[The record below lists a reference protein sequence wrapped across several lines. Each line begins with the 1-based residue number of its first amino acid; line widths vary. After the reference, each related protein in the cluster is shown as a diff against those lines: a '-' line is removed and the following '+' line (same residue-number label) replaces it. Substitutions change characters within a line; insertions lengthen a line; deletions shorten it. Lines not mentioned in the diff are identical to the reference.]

1 MIDHK
6 KSGPPFTISFPYNIS
21 TKDDLKGL
29 LEISERS
36 IHFLKELNNNNVFV
50 ELSGYTDQVADHQVT
65 IVNPE
70 SGAGVT
76 FTVDK
81 PLSRMAFW
89 ACETTLC
96 PENFIQISVKQG
108 EEESWTSDYTLFV
121 D

>member
-6 KSGPPFTISFPYNIS
+6 KSGPPFTISFPYAIS
-21 TKDDLKGL
+21 TNDDLKGL
-29 LEISERS
+29 LEIADRN
-36 IHFLKELNNNNVFV
+36 INFIKELNNNSVFV
-50 ELSGYTDQVADHQVT
+50 ELSGFTDQVTDHQVT
-65 IVNPE
+65 VVNPE

-96 PENFIQISVKQG
+96 PENFIQIMVKPG
-108 EEESWTSDYTLFV
+108 EEDNWASDYTLFV
-121 D
+121 E